1 MTNRHDDHL
10 AALLGALRDAESG
23 NATPAHV
30 EAAVLRAWDASH
42 ARRTPPARL
51 GLLSQIASL
60 AAGAVI
66 AAGLTLLGGHLRSA
80 TTVRSSLAADASP
93 AVILIGEP
101 ILDGEHVRLV
111 RMRMPAATLHALGV
125 RTTALATSDVDV
137 DVAIDVIVGEDGVAR
152 GLSLTR

>member
-1 MTNRHDDHL
+1 MTIQHYDHL
-10 AALLGALRDAESG
+10 PALIGALRDAESG
-23 NATPAHV
+23 DAAPAHV

-42 ARRTPPARL
+42 ARHTPSARL
-51 GLLSQIASL
+51 SPFSRVASV
-60 AAGAVI
+60 AAGAVL

-80 TTVRSSLAADASP
+80 TTVGPSLAADTPP

-125 RTTALATSDVDV
+125 RTTALATSDIDV
-137 DVAIDVIVGEDGVAR
+137 DVVVGEDGVAR
-152 GLSLTR
+152 GLSLNR

>member
-1 MTNRHDDHL
+1 MTSQHDDHL

-23 NATPAHV
+23 HAAPAHV
-30 EAAVLRAWDASH
+30 EAAVMSAWDASH
-42 ARRTPPARL
+42 APRTLVRL
-51 GLLSQIASL
+51 SPVSRFASL
-60 AAGAVI
+60 AAGAVV

-80 TTVRSSLAADASP
+80 TTVRPPLAADTPP

-125 RTTALATSDVDV
+125 RTTALATSDIDV
-137 DVAIDVIVGEDGVAR
+137 DVVVGEDGVAR
-152 GLSLTR
+152 GLSLNR